1 MATFC
6 HQTVCGYST
15 KQKRLL
21 PLLLTAGL
29 VVVYSPALAQNVT
42 SSNGPGETAPSQS
55 SHGSDASSI
64 NQNFGDIVVTATR
77 SSERLSRVAASVT
90 AYDQGKLDEEGV
102 RGIEDISRLT
112 PGVTFTNTGYA
123 GRTQITI
130 RAISSEVGAATT
142 GIYIDDTPVQVRF
155 LNNQSTNP
163 YPEIFDIARVEVLR
177 GPQGT
182 LFGAGAEGGAVR
194 FITPSPSL
202 DRYSMYAR
210 MEGSLVQHGAP
221 NWEAGVAVGGP
232 IVEDKLG
239 FRASASY
246 RRRGGFID
254 WVSNIDGS
262 LISKDDNYRTS
273 FVSRIA
279 LKAQPAEWLTITPSI
294 YYQETD
300 ENNAAMFNE
309 RISDRGE
316 GRFNLAFPQRSP
328 NHDKFALPALNIQAE
343 IGDFT
348 LTSVTSYLWRKGH
361 AVADFSLTLPQILFG
376 PGELANQLF
385 LPGLP
390 GYKQTSDYP
399 SKQTSFTQELRVQTS
414 NTDAPLTGILGLFIQ
429 RSRQRADQTLI
440 DPMLPDLIAAYFGG
454 APVEAVFGTPMLS
467 PTVSYAATAIGKD
480 HQDAI
485 FGELTY
491 RLTDKLKV
499 TAGARI
505 ARTKFEFTSFQ
516 GGPWAGTPG
525 ESSQGTQKE
534 EPITPKFGVT
544 YSIDD
549 NNLLYA
555 TASKGFR
562 VGGTNRPIPV
572 TTDGCRED
580 LAAFGL
586 DRQIGPYNADSV
598 WSYEIGSKSA
608 RLFDGKLQLFTSA
621 YYLKWKNIQ
630 QSLPLPRCG
639 FIFIGN
645 LGSAVSV
652 GGDVQFQAAFSDNFQ
667 LSGSVAYNDA
677 YYDKTLLGPPGPG
690 GVPSI
695 LVSKGNGLGGA
706 PWTVVMSADFNGDV
720 FGKEG
725 YANITYTYNSRNKR
739 RLPAQDP
746 SNLSFDPE
754 AFQVGATDLLNVRAG
769 VRLSGLDL
777 SVFVNNITNES
788 PLLYR
793 NNFAA
798 GLSVFMN
805 TTYVPRTFGVTG
817 TYSF

>member
-6 HQTVCGYST
+6 HQPVCGYST
-15 KQKRLL
+15 KRKRLL
-21 PLLLTAGL
+21 PFLLTAGL
-29 VVVYSPALAQNVT
+29 VIVDSPALAQNAT
-42 SSNGPGETAPSQS
+42 GSNGPGDTASGQS
-55 SHGSDASSI
+55 NQGSNVSDRS
-64 NQNFGDIVVTATR
+64 NYFGDIVVTATR

-155 LNNQSTNP
+155 LGNQSTNP

-182 LFGAGAEGGAVR
+182 LFGAGSEGGAVR

-202 DRYSMYAR
+202 DRYSVYAR
-210 MEGSLVQHGAP
+210 AEGSITEHGDP
-221 NWEAGVAVGGP
+221 NWEAGLAVGGP
-232 IVEDKLG
+232 IIEDKLG

-246 RRRGGFID
+246 RRRGGFVD

-262 LISKDDNYRTS
+262 LISKNDNDRTS
-273 FVSRIA
+273 FVSRVA
-279 LKAQPAEWLTITPSI
+279 LKAQLADWLTITPSV

-300 ENNAAMFNE
+300 EDNTVMFNE
-309 RISDRGE
+309 RISDRGK
-316 GRFNLAFPQRSP
+316 GKFNLAFPQRSP
-328 NHDKFALPALNIQAE
+328 THDKFVLPALNVQAE

-348 LTSVTSYLWRKGH
+348 LTSVTSYLWRKGQ
-361 AVADFSLTLPQILFG
+361 AAADFSLTLPQILLG

-399 SKQTSFTQELRVQTS
+399 SKQKSFTQEVRLQTS

-467 PTVSYAATAIGKD
+467 PTVSYAATATGKD
-480 HQDAI
+480 NQDAI

-491 RLTDKLKV
+491 RLTDRLKV
-499 TAGARI
+499 TAGARY
-505 ARTKFEFTSFQ
+505 AKTTFKFTSSQ

-525 ESSQGTQKE
+525 ESSNGIQKE

-549 NNLLYA
+549 NNLVYA

-562 VGGTNRPIPV
+562 VGGANKPIPV

-580 LAAFGL
+580 LASFGL
-586 DRQIGPYNADSV
+586 DRQIGPYDADSV
-598 WSYEIGSKSA
+598 WSYEIGSKST
-608 RLFDGKLQLFTSA
+608 RLFGGKLQLFTSA
-621 YYLKWKNIQ
+621 YYLKWNNIQ
-630 QSLPLPRCG
+630 QPLPLPRCG

-652 GGDVQFQAAFSDNFQ
+652 GGDVQFQAALTDYFQ

-690 GVPSI
+690 GTPST
-695 LVSKGNGLGGA
+695 LVSEGNGLGGA

-746 SNLSFDPE
+746 RTLSYDPE

-769 VRLSGLDL
+769 VRMSGFDL
-777 SVFVNNITNES
+777 SVFVNNLTDES

-798 GLSVFMN
+798 GLTVFMN
-805 TTYVPRTFGVTG
+805 TTYIPRTFGVTG

>member
-1 MATFC
+1 MTMLSDRA
-6 HQTVCGYST
+6 VCDYLR
-15 KQKRLL
+15 KRKRLL
-21 PLLLTAGL
+21 PLLLTVGFVAL
-29 VVVYSPALAQNVT
+29 NSPLLAQEIT
-42 SSNGPGETAPSQS
+42 SNAVNSAIVHNNNGKVLSKNDNSFGE
-55 SHGSDASSI
+55 I
-64 NQNFGDIVVTATR
+64 IVTATR

-182 LFGAGAEGGAVR
+182 LFGAGSEGGAVR

-202 DRYSMYAR
+202 DRYSAYAR
-210 MEGSLVQHGAP
+210 VEGSLTQHGAP
-221 NWEAGVAVGGP
+221 NWEAGLAVGGP
-232 IVEDKLG
+232 IIEDKLG

-262 LISKDDNYRTS
+262 PISKDDNYRTS
-273 FVSRIA
+273 FVSRVA
-279 LKAQPAEWLTITPSI
+279 LKAQPVEWLTISPSI

-309 RISDRGE
+309 RISNRGR
-316 GRFNLAFPQRSP
+316 GIFNLAFPQRSP

-348 LTSVTSYLWRKGH
+348 LTSVTSYLWRKG
-361 AVADFSLTLPQILFG
+361 AAAADFSLTLPQILLG

-385 LPGLP
+385 LSRLP
-390 GYKQTSDYP
+390 GYKLTSDYP
-399 SKQTSFTQELRVQTS
+399 SKQTSFTQELRLQTS
-414 NTDAPLTGILGLFIQ
+414 NTEAPLTGILGIFIQ
-429 RSRQRADQTLI
+429 RSRQQADQTLI
-440 DPMLPDLIAAYFGG
+440 DPMLPDLIAAYFNS

-467 PTVSYAATAIGKD
+467 PIVSYAASAVGKD
-480 HQDAI
+480 QQDAI

-491 RLTDKLKV
+491 RLTDRLKI
-499 TAGARI
+499 TAGARL
-505 ARTKFEFTSFQ
+505 AKTTFKFTSFQ
-516 GGPWAGTPG
+516 GGPWAGTPY
-525 ESSQGTQKE
+525 ESSSGTQKE
-534 EPITPKFGVT
+534 EPITPKFGAT
-544 YSIDD
+544 YSIDG
-549 NNLLYA
+549 NNLVYA

-562 VGGTNRPIPV
+562 VGGANKPIPV

-580 LAAFGL
+580 LASFGL
-586 DRQIGPYNADSV
+586 DRQIGPYDADSV
-598 WSYEIGSKSA
+598 WSYEIGSKSS

-621 YYLKWKNIQ
+621 YYLKWRNIQ

-652 GGDVQFQAAFSDNFQ
+652 GGDVQFQAALTDFVQ

-690 GVPSI
+690 GAPSL

-706 PWTVVMSADFNGDV
+706 PWTVVMSADFKGDM
-720 FGKEG
+720 FGRET

-746 SNLSFDPE
+746 GTLSYDPE
-754 AFQVGATDLLNVRAG
+754 AFQVGATDLVNVRAG
-769 VRLSGLDL
+769 VRLSGFDL
-777 SVFVNNITNES
+777 SLFVNNLTDES

-798 GLSVFMN
+798 GLTVFMN
-805 TTYVPRTFGVTG
+805 TTYTPRTFGVTG